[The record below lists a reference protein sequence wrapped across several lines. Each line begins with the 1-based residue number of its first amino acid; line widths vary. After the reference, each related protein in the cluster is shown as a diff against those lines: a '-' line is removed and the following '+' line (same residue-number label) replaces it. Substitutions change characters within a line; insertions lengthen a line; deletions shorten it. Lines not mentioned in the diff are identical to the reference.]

1 MGIKKELSEM
11 RKSMEKMTA
20 ELHETNIA
28 IRESL
33 KVTSDTI
40 KEMNETF
47 SQTLENALR
56 QMSEMTIQ
64 MNVKDTILKSLGIDG
79 MISDFFK
86 KRK

>member
-1 MGIKKELSEM
+1 
-11 RKSMEKMTA
+11 
-20 ELHETNIA
+20 
-28 IRESL
+28 
-33 KVTSDTI
+33 
-40 KEMNETF
+40 MNETF